1 MEEEME
7 PTPTQPSVTAVTPE
21 KQFAKLRQVTVGK
34 DEEIE
39 NVNQLLD
46 DGWRLISIGYRPDAT
61 VFVLGQLEERRRNRA
76 GFGFRREE

>member
-7 PTPTQPSVTAVTPE
+7 AGTTGPTVVATPPE
-21 KQFAKLRQVTVGK
+21 KQFSKLRQVTVGK

-39 NVNQLLD
+39 SVNQLLG

-61 VFVLGQLEERRRNRA
+61 VFVLGQMEEKRRQRA
-76 GFGFRREE
+76 GFGFKREE

>member
-7 PTPTQPSVTAVTPE
+7 AAATQPTLMAVPPE
-21 KQFAKLRQVTVGK
+21 KQFAKLRQVTVHG

-39 NVNQLLD
+39 NVNQLLG

-61 VFVLGQLEERRRNRA
+61 VFVLGQMEEKHRARA
-76 GFGFRREE
+76 GFGFRRDE